1 MDPFACRPVARDIT
15 IENTTNA
22 TIYVEFS
29 FSSAFSG
36 VELEIE
42 KNNPNMEYLQ
52 CTKWSECVGNAK
64 TASLRIQSTATPSAQ
79 TNYIPASTK
88 QVKQN

>member
-15 IENTTNA
+15 IENTTDT

-52 CTKWSECVGNAK
+52 CTHQIVCVDNEK
-64 TASLRIQSTATPSAQ
+64 TASLRIQSTAMPNVQ
-79 TNYIPASTK
+79 MNYILVSTR